1 MLGIMLLMAS
11 PLAIAN
17 EDTQILGDGTT
28 IGDLRKGLVASFDR
42 SDDASNK
49 DSTSV
54 DKEELDGLSDEDCL
68 TIEEW
73 REKSEKD
80 WDKDRKDWGRDDKD
94 WDREN
99 WSGEDKKNWSRD
111 DKGWGRENWSGEDK
125 KNWSRDDKDWE
136 RDDNREE
143 GDRDREDWERDD
155 NRERTDVECLTKE
168 EWDQYLER
176 TKDSEKDWDKERE
189 DWGDKDENHLTK
201 EEWSVLIA
209 VFNEED
215 LTEEQMAEI
224 QSSLGMEYNEFQALL
239 EKFEERK
246 EECDKHS
253 EDDESEAD
261 DDSEDSNE
269 NPEE

>member
-1 MLGIMLLMAS
+1 MLKGQALILGIMLLTAS

-28 IGDLRKGLVASFDR
+28 IGDLREGLVASFDR
-42 SDDASNK
+42 SDDALNK
-49 DSTSV
+49 EDSTSV
-54 DKEELDGLSDEDCL
+54 DKEERDGLSDEDCL

-80 WDKDRKDWGRDDKD
+80 WDKDRKDW
-94 WDREN
+94 DREN
-99 WSGEDKKNWSRD
+99 WSGKDKKNWSRD
-111 DKGWGRENWSGEDK
+111 DKGW
-125 KNWSRDDKDWE
+125 E
-136 RDDNREE
+136 RDGNREE
-143 GDRDREDWERDD
+143 SDRDREGWDRET

-168 EWDQYLER
+168 EWGQYLER
-176 TKDSEKDWDKERE
+176 TKDSEKDWDEERG

-201 EEWSVLIA
+201 EEWSALIA

-215 LTEEQMAEI
+215 LTGEKMAEI
-224 QSSLGMEYNEFQALL
+224 QSSLGMEDDEFQALL

-246 EECDKHS
+246 EECDKRF
-253 EDDESEAD
+253 EDGKSEAD

-269 NPEE
+269 STEE